1 MQFTSTIIAAAL
13 AFATGSAAWAQDQN
27 GVWVANNTW
36 YTIRGAPVHEAC
48 TRMNSEDIHFE
59 GCAYWTDGIGSI
71 FNGQCQNRGGS
82 LGCW

>member
-36 YTIRGAPVHEAC
+36 YTIRG
-48 TRMNSEDIHFE
+48 
-59 GCAYWTDGIGSI
+59 GK
-71 FNGQCQNRGGS
+71 
-82 LGCW
+82 